1 MLTYWGFW
9 PDGRP
14 PFPLQ
19 VTHLQGFLPGAS
31 DTSGLFKGCPQRQWI
46 FIKSFLCAQLCD
58 GSKRRSHY
66 FPDCRELL
74 FIGCHWQISLQSRDP
89 HVSVSGLWCGGL
101 RDGGACRGAEQVE
114 LTVEREVAGLW
125 IKIPCVEKLG
135 SCTYEDI
142 CNMLTTY
149 IPPGEPCPE
158 PLHTYGLPCHCPFK
172 EGTYSLP
179 RSDFTVPELELPG
192 WLSSGNY
199 RVQSILSSG
208 GKRLGCVKISA
219 SLKGK

>member
-1 MLTYWGFW
+1 MA
-9 PDGRP
+9 
-14 PFPLQ
+14 PFVKLLFCSLLLLLDLLQPSPLGSFSWDNCDEGKDPA
-19 VTHLQGFLPGAS
+19 V
-31 DTSGLFKGCPQRQWI
+31 
-46 FIKSFLCAQLCD
+46 IKSLTVE
-58 GSKRRSHY
+58 
-66 FPDCRELL
+66 PDPIVIPGNMTVSTE
-74 FIGCHWQISLQSRDP
+74 GKT
-89 HVSVSGLWCGGL
+89 SVSL
-101 RDGGACRGAEQVE
+101 RSPLQVE